1 MNWKE
6 IMKADK
12 ICKEV
17 RESTPNRYK
26 MGYLLCANN
35 CIRAVEEKGRS
46 GPYCAYCGD
55 DGDYQIPPP
64 RGFKFDERPPPFGEY
79 KTAPLG
85 FKEPWISDEQRK
97 TAQDNYDGLHRYTE
111 GAKRALL

>member
-26 MGYLLCANN
+26 MGYLLCAND
-35 CIRAVEEKGRS
+35 CIRAVEKGQEF
-46 GPYCAYCGD
+46 CAYCGD
-55 DGDYQIPPP
+55 DFAYRIPPP
-64 RGFKFDERPPPFGEY
+64 RGFKFDDTPPKDGGKE
-79 KTAPLG
+79 APSLS
-85 FKEPWISDEQRK
+85 FREPWISDKQRN
-97 TAQDNYDGLHRYTE
+97 TAKNNYYADSYIDAHGPYDD
-111 GAKRALL
+111 

>member
-12 ICKEV
+12 IRKAK
-17 RESTPNRYK
+17 RRYK
-26 MGYLLCANN
+26 MGYLLCAND

-85 FKEPWISDEQRK
+85 FKEPWINDEQRK

>member
-12 ICKEV
+12 IRKGAMKD
-17 RESTPNRYK
+17 TPNRYK
-26 MGYLLCANN
+26 MGYLLCAND
-35 CIRAVEEKGRS
+35 CIRAVEKGQEF
-46 GPYCAYCGD
+46 CAYCGD
-55 DGDYQIPPP
+55 DFAYQIPPP